1 MINAAWVSEILP
13 YVRQVSAS
21 TGVYPSVLLALAAEE
36 TGYGASALAAQ
47 NNLSGIRY
55 VGQAGAR
62 QVAGGFA
69 AYPSL
74 SAWATDMTRV
84 LDLSYYSAVRSAS
97 TPQAQ
102 IAALAESPYNG
113 ASAAARKAWGTL
125 LEEVRTEQGYAMY
138 DTGSASASSG
148 SASSTWSP
156 SVTHSG
162 STVTVDLAG
171 APTGTTAQTLAVLAA
186 VAVALVVV
194 SL

>member
-62 QVAGGFA
+62 KVAGGFA

-74 SAWATDMTRV
+74 GAWATDMTRV

-113 ASAAARKAWGTL
+113 ASAAARQAWGTL
-125 LEEVRTEQGYAMY
+125 LEEVRTEQGYAQY
-138 DTGSASASSG
+138 DAGGGSATAP
-148 SASSTWSP
+148 ATTTWSP

-162 STVTVDLAG
+162 GMLTVDLAG
-171 APTGTTAQTLAVLAA
+171 APAGMAAQTLAVLAA